1 MYEEAKDVV
10 NLGRSARCGCSEARG
25 GGGGGGCGSC
35 GGCGGC
41 GGGGRIRSGRVPTP
55 PPPREPIFKG
65 PTGPPATTG
74 VYNSLDALCRNGL
87 IVLSLVI

>member
-25 GGGGGGCGSC
+25 GGGGGGCSG
-35 GGCGGC
+35 GGCRG
-41 GGGGRIRSGRVPTP
+41 GGGGRSRSGLFPTP
-55 PPPREPIFKG
+55 PPPREPMFKG

-74 VYNSLDALCRNGL
+74 VYNSLDLCRNGL